1 MCRTDLQTVYWV
13 RIVAAPDLRRIIE
26 HPGIKP
32 AASSAASLDQDIR
45 VALYDALQKVIQAE
59 DIVVKHSALP
69 VSGRRVHIR
78 NAPIHIPFDILDI
91 PLVQDRT
98 DLIIDIVHHFFSGEV
113 QDKLVSGP
121 IRSAPRYHKR
131 PVRCSR

>member
-1 MCRTDLQTVYWV
+1 MVRRCRDVRPYGRHRIDKRCAVLDLQTVYWV

-45 VALYDALQKVIQAE
+45 VALHDALQKVIQAE

-91 PLVQDRT
+91 PLV
-98 DLIIDIVHHFFSGEV
+98 
-113 QDKLVSGP
+113 
-121 IRSAPRYHKR
+121 
-131 PVRCSR
+131 